1 MRIGVVSKWFSRG
14 QPVCGLW
21 TRSALDQLGH
31 ETFVLARPTKENR
44 KRSRFIS
51 REDVW
56 DQPGITEA
64 SAYDVPLPEYERWIA
79 EHGIEALFFDQ
90 NYQFDEITT
99 LRKRGVATIGRFV
112 WEQFAPKDVDGA
124 LGAYDVIYSL
134 TDCERER
141 YGQLGIESPKVL
153 WGCHPEVTSVVPHRE
168 DGGVTRFIFPGGFL
182 GHRKPL
188 REVVQAFTRTRDQS
202 LRLLVKAQ
210 LDRDQL
216 SYVDDAARDDDR
228 IEVFVEDQPRGE
240 HLQLFANQ
248 HVCVTPSRWEGLGL
262 PLYEATGFGM
272 PIITNDDPPM
282 NEMVDDDLNGILVRS
297 HPDGEARSGIPAFRP
312 DVEHLTEAFERLGD
326 PAERE
331 RMEHGAR
338 EMRERRSWTRTVED
352 IGALLESIQP

>member
-14 QPVCGLW
+14 QPVCGMW
-21 TRSALDQLGH
+21 TRSALEELGH
-31 ETFVLARPTKENR
+31 ETVVLARPTKENR

-64 SAYDVPLPEYERWIA
+64 SAYDVPLNEYEDWIRA
-79 EHGIEALFFDQ
+79 NDLEALFFDQ
-90 NYQFDEITT
+90 NYQFEEIAT
-99 LRKRGVATIGRFV
+99 LRNRGVRTIGRFV
-112 WEQFAPKDVDGA
+112 WEQFAEKHVEGA
-124 LGAYDVIYSL
+124 LAAYDVIYSL
-134 TDCERER
+134 TAAERER
-141 YGQLGIESPKVL
+141 YATMGIESPKVL
-153 WGCHPEVTSVVPHRE
+153 WGCHPEVTSVVPRRE
-168 DGGVTRFIFPGGFL
+168 NGGVTRFIFPGGFL

-188 REVVQAFTRTRDQS
+188 KEVVEAFVRTKDPS

-216 SYVDDAARDDDR
+216 DFVHEAMRDDDR
-228 IEVFVEDQPRGE
+228 IEAFVEDQPRSE

-248 HVCVTPSRWEGLGL
+248 HVCVSPSRWEGLGL

-282 NEMVDDDLNGILVRS
+282 NEVVDDDLNGILVRS
-297 HPDGEARSGIPAFRP
+297 HADGKARSGIPAFRP
-312 DVEHLTEAFERLGD
+312 DVKHLTEAFARLGD

-331 RMEHGAR
+331 RMEAGAR
-338 EMRERRSWTRTVED
+338 EMRERRAWSKTVGD
-352 IGALLESIQP
+352 IGSLLDRV